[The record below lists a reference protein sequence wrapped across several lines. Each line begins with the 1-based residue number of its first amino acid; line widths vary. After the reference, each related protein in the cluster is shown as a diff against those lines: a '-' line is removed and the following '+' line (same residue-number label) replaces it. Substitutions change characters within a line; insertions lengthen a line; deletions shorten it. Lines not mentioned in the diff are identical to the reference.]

1 MSPAAWAAASK
12 PNSAKVGHLLLEP
25 DAESLFFQ
33 FVSASYEPVI
43 LSSPATRPSAAGEG
57 CWAGPF
63 EGDDVGVVSS
73 APPSRG
79 VTMHHPSTR
88 QMVGLALAGL
98 LSLTTN
104 PRTEDA
110 WTPG

>member
-1 MSPAAWAAASK
+1 
-12 PNSAKVGHLLLEP
+12 
-25 DAESLFFQ
+25 
-33 FVSASYEPVI
+33 
-43 LSSPATRPSAAGEG
+43 
-57 CWAGPF
+57 
-63 EGDDVGVVSS
+63 
-73 APPSRG
+73 
-79 VTMHHPSTR
+79 MHHPSTR